1 MKNKKGF
8 TLVELLAVIIILS
21 ILVIIAVPN
30 ISGALNAAKNKLS
43 DVEKKHIED
52 ASERV
57 ILEVLNCDL
66 WTNMAGETDYRTM
79 FGLSENTSINCK
91 ELQEAVISKNIEIDI
106 DNLRNYGYLTDIN
119 NTCSGKVKVHTS
131 ESYQINVDTSNIVC
145 KK

>member
-119 NTCSGKVKVHTS
+119 NTCSGKVKVYTS